1 MKKDGNQKKIY
12 RWMLFGMSLLC
23 LAGMSAAGCGKRGVS
38 YVNDGTENADEN
50 ETAATEADAEP
61 DTWEFFYPAK
71 MESGNIVSVRIKVDI
86 GSGPGTSEVMGI
98 RRTVLEESTK
108 RQIAE
113 TVLGDE
119 VSLEDDVYSGS
130 RDGIPY
136 QMRMGQRTVSLY
148 PADMIQLAPEE
159 LKNALTCA
167 LNTGEGISGNRCGL
181 SQDEAVELAGQFLE
195 EIGFSDRSL
204 CCNVMPLVWTGQIEQ
219 RDDGGGRLMSIT
231 DGYAVFFEQ
240 TLNEEKMPQFAGN
253 TVQKY
258 IDIWF
263 EEDGRERTYNEM
275 HTVLCVDERGVIG
288 MDMRNFY
295 EVTSIEEDVSLL
307 PVSTVCDIMEK
318 ELTDHADRYITRS
331 EDDLYYK
338 KMSFGYCL
346 LWDDAGEYGS
356 YVPVWELDD
365 SIFELDSSKI
375 VVNAIDG
382 SIIPLE
388 QRGG

>member
-1 MKKDGNQKKIY
+1 MKKDGNEKKIY

-23 LAGMSAAGCGKRGVS
+23 LTGVSAAGCGKRGVS
-38 YVNDGTENADEN
+38 YVKDGTENADET

-98 RRTVLEESTK
+98 RRTVLGESTK

-130 RDGIPY
+130 RDGMPY
-136 QMRMGQRTVSLY
+136 QMRMGQSTVSLY

-159 LKNALTCA
+159 LKKAVTCA
-167 LNTGEGISGNRCGL
+167 FNPGEGVLGNRCGL
-181 SQDEAVELAGQFLE
+181 SQEEAVELAVQFLE
-195 EIGFSDRSL
+195 EIGFSDRSF
-204 CCNVMPLVWTGQIEQ
+204 CCNVTPLVWTGQIEQ
-219 RDDGGGRLMSIT
+219 RDDGGGRFTSIT

-240 TLNEEKMPQFAGN
+240 TLNGEKMSQLAGN
-253 TVQKY
+253 TAQNY
-258 IDIWF
+258 FDIWH
-263 EEDGRERTYNEM
+263 EEDGRERTSNEM
-275 HTVLCVDERGVIG
+275 HTVLCVDERGVIA

-295 EVTSIEEDVSLL
+295 EITSIEEDVSLL

-318 ELTDHADRYITRS
+318 ELTGHADRYITRS

-338 KMSFGYCL
+338 KLSFGYCL